1 MLQTQECPEGK
12 LMGGSLRPSKKNLK
26 ISLTFPHRI
35 IHGIDKRLEQVLK
48 HGSVTSMDIRNYL
61 HARE

>member
-1 MLQTQECPEGK
+1 MLGGED
-12 LMGGSLRPSKKNLK
+12 LRGSLKYSNKHLK

-48 HGSVTSMDIRNYL
+48 YRSVTSVDIRNYL
-61 HARE
+61 HAWE

>member
-1 MLQTQECPEGK
+1 MPVGK
-12 LMGGSLRPSKKNLK
+12 IPGGSLRHSNKHLK

-35 IHGIDKRLEQVLK
+35 IHGVDKRLEQVLK
-48 HGSVTSMDIRNYL
+48 HGSVTSVDIRYYL

>member
-1 MLQTQECPEGK
+1 MLQTQKCPQGK
-12 LMGGSLRPSKKNLK
+12 LQWGSLNHSKKHLK
-26 ISLTFPHRI
+26 ISLTFTHRI

>member
-1 MLQTQECPEGK
+1 
-12 LMGGSLRPSKKNLK
+12 MGGSLRPSKKNLK

-35 IHGIDKRLEQVLK
+35 IHGVDKRLEQVLK